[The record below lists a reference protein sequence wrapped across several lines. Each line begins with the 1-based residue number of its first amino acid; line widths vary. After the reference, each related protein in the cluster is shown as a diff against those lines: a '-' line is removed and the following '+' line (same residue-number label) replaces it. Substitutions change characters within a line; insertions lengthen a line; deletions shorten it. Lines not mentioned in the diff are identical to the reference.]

1 MAELGWTLPVIGG
14 FHEKVTKLLLEAL
27 DECVSC
33 QYWQTHPEFL
43 LWVTVVGG
51 LAARQGPRVSS
62 FAAKLRDSRVVL
74 EKDSWGYVKS
84 VAQKFL
90 PLDYQLG
97 DLCHAFWDEA
107 CELFSMNQPPD
118 ATSIANHQQD
128 DNVCTAYE
136 IRPNQRL
143 AHDRNTTNCWASST
157 SPGLSSYAHCYP

>member
-1 MAELGWTLPVIGG
+1 MAELGWTLPVIGR
-14 FHEKVTKLLLEAL
+14 FHEGVTKLLLETL
-27 DECVSC
+27 DECAIG

-62 FAAKLRDSRVVL
+62 FVAKLRHSNVVP
-74 EKDSWGYVKS
+74 EKDSWSYVKG

-107 CELFSMNQPPD
+107 CELFSMNQSPV
-118 ATSIANHQQD
+118 ATSIANHQQGG
-128 DNVCTAYE
+128 NVSTAHE
-136 IRPNQRL
+136 NRSGHGL
-143 AHDRNTTNCWASST
+143 AHDRNTKSCWTSST
-157 SPGLSSYAHCYP
+157 SPGLSSYAHCHP